1 MERRLAR
8 TLADHDTSRV
18 ALSKE
23 LHDAKHE
30 RNLTI
35 TQLRHLEKYG
45 ATLPSNAATAA
56 ATVAPEPQS
65 QPVSSSSSSPF
76 RAADRVSVTGLSA
89 DDSSRS
95 NNSEAAENT
104 ARLAGHHS
112 RSRPRPPAAALEEK
126 GSARVTSGALLS
138 RRLDHLAAISRKL
151 LDSDS
156 DGEG

>member
-45 ATLPSNAATAA
+45 ATDADVVFFDFTSN
-56 ATVAPEPQS
+56 
-65 QPVSSSSSSPF
+65 
-76 RAADRVSVTGLSA
+76 
-89 DDSSRS
+89 
-95 NNSEAAENT
+95 
-104 ARLAGHHS
+104 
-112 RSRPRPPAAALEEK
+112 
-126 GSARVTSGALLS
+126 
-138 RRLDHLAAISRKL
+138 
-151 LDSDS
+151 
-156 DGEG
+156 